1 VEPVI
6 APVLAAFIGLGSTL
20 AAPST
25 TGLASARS
33 ELRLR
38 SSQAGGAQTASAA
51 PAFDVDTTGT
61 AGLSFDWRPTRFS
74 FVYSPRFVVNDIGGP
89 EAARDFLQALDLLLT
104 LQSRKYTL
112 TLTNHVEYGYRRF
125 TALDAAQLD
134 PITQRPIVGVTP
146 GPNSVQYAATFVQV
160 ALNAPLTRRSDLQLT
175 ARYGLN
181 GGVDEE
187 SRRTL
192 PLLVGPRLDAL
203 WTYALTHRDTT
214 GVAVSGTWTRSLGAV
229 QTGPGQTGAVNSG
242 ALTIGQ
248 RWDRTWRRELRTSL
262 LVGVGL
268 LYRPGHELRPLPQGF
283 ATLTRAFPGG
293 ANHGALELSLAAGTS
308 IDADPLTGTTRPN
321 VRGTGQVAWTAYP
334 FRAYVLGGALKTLES
349 AGATTAG
356 NAATVYMAD
365 TGVSYAVLRPL
376 LLELGVRLTDQQVD
390 APSTASA
397 VAAANGFTYAAFF
410 AVAWRPQ
417 LHTF

>member
-1 VEPVI
+1 MI
-6 APVLAAFIGLGSTL
+6 APVLAGLIGLGATL
-20 AAPST
+20 GAPST

-33 ELRLR
+33 EVRVR
-38 SSQAGGAQTASAA
+38 SSQAGGAQSSSAA
-51 PAFDVDTTGT
+51 PALDIDTTGT
-61 AGLSFDWRPTRFS
+61 VGLSFDWRPTRFS
-74 FVYSPRFVVNDIGGP
+74 FVYAPRFVVNDVVGP
-89 EAARDFLQALDLLLT
+89 QAARDFLQGLDLLLA
-104 LQSRKYTL
+104 LQSRSYTL

-125 TALDAAQLD
+125 TALDAAQID
-134 PITQRPIVGVTP
+134 PQTQRPIVGVTP
-146 GPNSVQYAATFVQV
+146 GPNSVQYAATFVQA
-160 ALNAPLTRRSDLQLT
+160 ALRMSLTRRSDLLLT

-187 SRRTL
+187 SRKTL

-203 WTYALTHRDTT
+203 WTYGLTRRDTT
-214 GVAVSGTWTRSLGAV
+214 GIGVSGTWTRSVGAV

-242 ALTIGQ
+242 ALTVGQ
-248 RWDRTWRRELRTSL
+248 RWDRTWRRDLRSSL
-262 LVGVGL
+262 LVGIGL
-268 LYRPGHELRPLPQGF
+268 LYRPSHELQPLPQGF

-293 ANHGALELSLAAGTS
+293 ANHGALELSLAGGTS
-308 IDADPLTGTTRPN
+308 IDADPLTGQTRPN
-321 VRGTGQVAWTAYP
+321 VRATGQVAWTAYP
-334 FRAYVLGGALKTLES
+334 YRAYVLGGALKTLES
-349 AGATTAG
+349 AGTTTAG

-376 LLELGVRLTDQQVD
+376 VLELGVRLTDQKVD